1 VAAKKRKP
9 AARPR
14 KSAETPPHIGA
25 SGTGRK
31 TEVLLLAF
39 LIAAGGTW
47 AYANSLNGVFLLD
60 DVRAIVQNETI
71 RSLREAL
78 SPPPRSTVSGRP
90 LANLTFAL
98 NYAISALDTR
108 SYHVVNILIHLGAAL
123 SLFGVVRRTLLTPA
137 LRDRYGA
144 SATVVAASVALVW
157 VAHPLTTSA
166 VTYVVQRVEALMAL
180 FYLLTLYFA
189 IRSWTAAAIVSCA
202 LGMATKEVMVTAPIA
217 VLLWDWLFRRGEP
230 VRWRVFGGLAATW
243 IVFAFLVA
251 GEQRDASIALTPDMS
266 WRYLLTQSAVLVR
279 YLRLAVVPSPLIFLY
294 TWPLATSA
302 ADVLL
307 PGAFVLTLLGMTIA
321 GLWNRLPLAYAGA
334 WFFLILAPT
343 SSVIPIVTEV
353 AAEHRMYLPLAG
365 VITALLVTAFA
376 LVRRLSASAAA
387 PVVAVAATVLFVIL
401 GLQTRERN
409 QVYATEQGIWH
420 DTVEKDPANQRARLA
435 YATALGKSG
444 RIAEAEVQFQRAVE
458 LDDND
463 PLAHS
468 RLGSAQ
474 AAQGKF
480 DAAIPHLQR
489 ALAMKPGDVEAHK
502 TLGQIHALR
511 REDRLAAEHL
521 GRALQVRNDDPQL
534 LLQLAS
540 VLADS
545 DDAGV
550 RNPARALQLAE
561 EAVRLTSRTEATA
574 LDVLGLAYAR
584 NGRLDEAIG
593 AAREALAIARAAGN
607 DAAGGAIE
615 ARLGAYEARR
625 RQLSTPR

>member
-1 VAAKKRKP
+1 MAAKKRRPARAHESGP
-9 AARPR
+9 AAP
-14 KSAETPPHIGA
+14 SAGITDAGGKA
-25 SGTGRK
+25 
-31 TEVLLLAF
+31 EVFVLAF
-39 LIAAGGTW
+39 LIAAGGAW

-71 RSLREAL
+71 RSLPEAL

-90 LANLTFAL
+90 LANLTFAF

-123 SLFGVVRRTLLTPA
+123 ALFGVVHRTLLTRA

-144 SATVVAASVALVW
+144 SATIVAASVALVW

-189 IRSWTAAAIVSCA
+189 IRSWTVAAFVSCA
-202 LGMATKEVMVTAPIA
+202 LGMATKEVMVTAPVA
-217 VLLWDWLFRRGEP
+217 VLLWDILFRRGERM
-230 VRWRVFGGLAATW
+230 RWRLLGGLAATW
-243 IVFAFLVA
+243 LVFAFLVA
-251 GEQRDASIALTPDMS
+251 GEQRDASIAMTPDMS
-266 WRYLLTQSAVLVR
+266 WRYLLTQSEVLVR
-279 YLRLAVVPSPLIFLY
+279 YVRLAFLPSPLIFLY
-294 TWPLATSA
+294 TWPLATSVT
-302 ADVLL
+302 DVLL
-307 PGAFVLTLLGMTIA
+307 PGLVVLGLLGLTVA
-321 GLWNRLPLAYAGA
+321 GLWKRQPLAYAAA

-365 VITALLVTAFA
+365 VIAAVLVTSFA
-376 LVRRLSASAAA
+376 LVRRLSASAAR
-387 PVVAVAATVLFVIL
+387 PVLAVAAAALFVML

-409 QVYATEQGIWH
+409 QVYATEQGIWQ
-420 DTVEKDPANQRARLA
+420 DTVEKDPDNQRARLA
-435 YATALGKSG
+435 YATSLGKNG

-458 LDDND
+458 LDDDD

-480 DAAIPHLQR
+480 DAAIGHLQR
-489 ALAMKPGDVEAHK
+489 ALALNPGDVEAHK

-511 REDRLAAEHL
+511 RADRLAAEHL
-521 GRALQVRNDDPQL
+521 GQALQVRRDDPQL

-545 DDAGV
+545 DDLSV
-550 RNPARALQLAE
+550 RDPQRALQLAE

-574 LDVLGLAYAR
+574 LDVLGLTYAR
-584 NGRLDEAIG
+584 TGRLDEAVA

-607 DAAGGAIE
+607 DAAVGAIE

-625 RQLSTPR
+625 RQRSVSR